1 MLPQKTP
8 RTPISAAARSYV
20 FDRDGH
26 QCQTCGATEN
36 LTIDHIIP
44 LAQGGTNDISNF
56 QTLCQSCNSRKGARI
71 TPENQ
76 RYFSS
81 KGRLD

>member
-8 RTPISAAARSYV
+8 RIPISPAVRSYV

-26 QCQTCGATEN
+26 QCRICGATEN
-36 LTIDHIIP
+36 LAIDHIIP

-76 RYFSS
+76 RHFSS
-81 KGRLD
+81 EASLD